1 MRRVEQQTRPGK
13 PTPDH
18 TSKRGLLV
26 GVAVLVAAALVI
38 VATQVVPASGSEQL
52 EVVTEFDPDL
62 GELPEGIAI
71 DKVGNIYV
79 SMGAVGGP
87 LGEIRRISPDG
98 TQTTMVEL
106 DAAAAGL
113 AVDAPGNVYY
123 AYVTFDETGGVHRL
137 NTDGSTEQLPGTGS
151 IVLPNGLGFDKRG
164 NLYVS
169 DSIQGAIWRVP
180 PGETAELWIQ
190 DESLIGC
197 PPPEGSDL
205 PPVGANGVA
214 YRQGNLFVANTGQ
227 GLLVRVPIE
236 QGGVAGGP
244 VVVAGNPG
252 CDPADPLFSM
262 DGIAFD
268 TRGDLYALLV
278 LQNKL
283 VKIDPETGDVTELV
297 SGGGFHNPAS
307 LAFGT
312 GKGERKSVFIVNYA
326 LLPPVPDPSF
336 GPAVLKVD
344 VGATGMP
351 LP

>member
-1 MRRVEQQTRPGK
+1 MNEQQTA
-13 PTPDH
+13 PTPVQ
-18 TSKRGLLV
+18 TGRRGLLAA
-26 GVAVLVAAALVI
+26 VAIIVATALAI
-38 VATQVVPASGSEQL
+38 GATQVVGASGSEQL
-52 EVVTEFDPDL
+52 EVVTEFDPSL

-71 DKVGNIYV
+71 DKAGNIFV
-79 SMGAVGGP
+79 SLGAVGGSS
-87 LGEIRRISPDG
+87 GEIRRISPDG
-98 TQTTMVEL
+98 TQETMVEL
-106 DAAAAGL
+106 STAAAGL

-123 AYVTFDETGGVHRL
+123 AYLTFDESGGVHRL

-151 IVLPNGLGFDKRG
+151 ILLPNGLGFDKRG

-169 DSIQGAIWRVP
+169 DSVAGAIWRVP
-180 PGETAELWIQ
+180 PGESAELWIQ
-190 DESLIGC
+190 HESLEGC
-197 PPPEGSDL
+197 LPPPDSTF
-205 PPVGANGVA
+205 PPIGANGVA
-214 YRQGNLFVANTGQ
+214 HRQGDIFVANTEQ

-236 QGGVAGGP
+236 RDGAAGIP

-268 TRGDLYALLV
+268 AKGDLYALLV

-297 SGGGFHNPAS
+297 SDSGFHNPAS
-307 LAFGT
+307 LSFGT

-326 LLPPVPDPSF
+326 LLPPVPDPTF
-336 GPAVLKVD
+336 GPAVLKLD
-344 VGATGMP
+344 VGAPGMP